1 MFIRIVCARNAR
13 QEWSGYNWVC
23 SHQSPFVS
31 FPPLLA
37 LPSPPTSLSRGLNLS
52 SAPLHTTHST
62 EYTVHSTHCYTLL
75 LSTHSTHSTHN
86 VTPLQTWGNIL
97 SQRWRGS
104 EEHQGEI
111 SDPHMR
117 GFGVRG
123 LGGAKQTMSNQHHQI
138 RRFGLR

>member
-1 MFIRIVCARNAR
+1 MFRIRIVCARNAR

-31 FPPLLA
+31 ILPSLAPSPGGLICPLLRY
-37 LPSPPTSLSRGLNLS
+37 TV
-52 SAPLHTTHST
+52 HTTHST
-62 EYTVHSTHCYTLL
+62 EYTVHITHCYTVH
-75 LSTHSTHSTHN
+75 TAHS